1 MSDQPPH
8 LRPAGGCA
16 GSSAWFPGGTP
27 DGHAG
32 EGLTWRRPVGEDSTV
47 LSVKAVQQ
55 SARLAEDAVTVPSA
69 KASAARALGPP
80 WMTGAQGAGR
90 RRPRGA
96 AQRGRSRKSSQ
107 VMWGSGVSWVGGVR
121 GEVRVGIA
129 AGGGRG
135 PPGGAPARPAQQGG
149 GDSRSHHA
157 QGRG

>member
-16 GSSAWFPGGTP
+16 GSFARCRAAPP

-32 EGLTWRRPVGEDSTV
+32 EGLTWRGPAGEDSIV
-47 LSVKAVQQ
+47 LSVEAVQQ

-69 KASAARALGPP
+69 KASGARALGPP
-80 WMTGAQGAGR
+80 WVTGAQRAGR

-96 AQRGRSRKSSQ
+96 AQRGRSRNSSQ
-107 VMWGSGVSWVGGVR
+107 VTWGSGVSWVGGVR
-121 GEVRVGIA
+121 GEVRVGVA